1 MFPTNVSNW
10 GGTIYNVWTGGW
22 SHTGHTDN
30 AGKIVCKDIKHERK
44 CFLFTYIFLL
54 ASDTNKTTKNLFS
67 F

>member
-30 AGKIVCKDIKHERK
+30 AGK
-44 CFLFTYIFLL
+44 
-54 ASDTNKTTKNLFS
+54 NLFARILKMRGNV
-67 F
+67 FMYIHM